1 MHSTKKVRKTVVL
14 LDAICHVLDRFGSFC
29 VILGRNGW
37 FWLVLA
43 GYGSFW
49 LVLGDSIVY

>member
-49 LVLGDSIVY
+49 LVLGDSIV